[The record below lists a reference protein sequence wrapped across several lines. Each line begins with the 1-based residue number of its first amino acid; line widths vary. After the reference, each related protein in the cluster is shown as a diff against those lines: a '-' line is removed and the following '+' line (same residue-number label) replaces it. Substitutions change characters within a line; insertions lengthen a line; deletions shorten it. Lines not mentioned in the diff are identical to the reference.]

1 MLLEILFSI
10 YLMYSGEMHSS
21 SKAPKNL
28 KDSTFS
34 ILPLFINNFSR
45 KSGILS
51 ALPCF

>member
-10 YLMYSGEMHSS
+10 YLMHSGEMHSS
-21 SKAPKNL
+21 SKTPKHL

-34 ILPLFINNFSR
+34 ILPLFMNNFSG